1 MTIDEIN
8 RISEYFH
15 KQKLAAPSIDFEV
28 TFRKSINEAVSVFDF
43 EMAFAMIDAW
53 HRKTVV
59 KTKKQKNFKGTNIN
73 ELGE

>member
-8 RISEYFH
+8 RISDYFQ
-15 KQKLAAPSIDFEV
+15 KQELAAPSIDFEV

-53 HRKTVV
+53 HRKAVAE
-59 KTKKQKNFKGTNIN
+59 TKQQK
-73 ELGE
+73 L